1 MLTTIEGYY
10 DNGKIIMTE
19 DAPVQSKTK
28 VMITFLKDEDKQIIP
43 KERVL
48 DSLKGMIEISDDFDG
63 PLDGP
68 APRKIVLGSLKGL
81 IEISDDFNEP
91 LDDLKDYM

>member
-1 MLTTIEGYY
+1 
-10 DNGKIIMTE
+10 MTE

-28 VMITFLKDEDKQIIP
+28 VMITFLKDENKEIVP

-48 DSLKGMIEISDDFDG
+48 DG
-63 PLDGP
+63 
-68 APRKIVLGSLKGL
+68 LKGL
-81 IEISDDFNEP
+81 IEISDDFDEP